1 MTTAEAQWLAMKG
14 GPQHH
19 LTSHSD
25 IRRPR
30 ARRHT
35 SFDGFQT
42 WVTDSVLPLFPHSH
56 PHRRRSPFYSALTSS
71 APWPLC
77 SLCFCRSLDCS
88 RPQTRGTSTSWVFFA
103 LVDFTSL
110 TFHLAGAQVCAC
122 LPSSTS
128 VTSHW
133 WLETSHGGSICT
145 RNTSTCCKSRL
156 PPTSRRASRLPVFD
170 ITLHMFPY
178 YLDHQP

>member
-42 WVTDSVLPLFPHSH
+42 WATDSVLPLFPLQSPSQTQKSFLLGSH
-56 PHRRRSPFYSALTSS
+56 LFGSMTSVFTLLL
-71 APWPLC
+71 PLLRLQPT
-77 SLCFCRSLDCS
+77 SDPRHLD
-88 RPQTRGTSTSWVFFA
+88 TWVFFA

-156 PPTSRRASRLPVFD
+156 PPTSRRASGLPVFD